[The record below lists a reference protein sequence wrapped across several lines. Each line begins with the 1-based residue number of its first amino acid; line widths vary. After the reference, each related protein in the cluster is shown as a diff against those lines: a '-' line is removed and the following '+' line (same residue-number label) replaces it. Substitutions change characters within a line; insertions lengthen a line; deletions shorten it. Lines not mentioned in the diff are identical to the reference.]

1 MDDRIWGAVLI
12 AIGIGMIILHPWSD
26 RLDGWL
32 KGLPNDAMTMVL
44 ILLAIIIICVA
55 IAARPAT
62 KALLI
67 TWIVMP

>member
-12 AIGIGMIILHPWSD
+12 AIGLGMIVLHPWSD
-26 RLDGWL
+26 RLDDWL
-32 KGLPNDAMTMVL
+32 KGLPNDAMTTIL
-44 ILLAIIIICVA
+44 IFLAIIIICVA
-55 IAARPAT
+55 LIARPAT

>member
-1 MDDRIWGAVLI
+1 MKMAVDGAAEKV
-12 AIGIGMIILHPWSD
+12 S

-32 KGLPNDAMTMVL
+32 KGLPNDAITMVL

-55 IAARPAT
+55 VVARPAT

-67 TWIVMP
+67 AWIVMP